1 VEIMRVFAAVVA
13 VLWLALVLAAPAMAQ
28 DGGGLRC
35 PEGGL
40 VGAVCQAISPIVGL
54 VLQLAGAAISIMIII
69 WLIRLIH

>member
-1 VEIMRVFAAVVA
+1 MRVFVVVVA
-13 VLWLALVLAAPAMAQ
+13 VLWLGLALAAPAMAQ

-40 VGAVCQAISPIVGL
+40 IGPICQMVAPVVHL
-54 VLQLAGAAISIMIII
+54 VFQLAGAALAIMLVI

>member
-1 VEIMRVFAAVVA
+1 MRVLSAMAA
-13 VLWLALVLAAPAMAQ
+13 VLWLGLVLAAPAMAQ

-35 PEGGL
+35 PDGGL
-40 VGAVCQAISPIVGL
+40 IGAVCQAISPVVGL